1 MDCGPFISYIN
12 SLSRGRAFMVQRLAK
27 LGKAYM
33 TEKIKVICLIRLV
46 IVLTFFIFVFNGP
59 DETDLRQFSHLLIY
73 FHNTI
78 RFQI

>member
-1 MDCGPFISYIN
+1 
-12 SLSRGRAFMVQRLAK
+12 MVQRLAK

-46 IVLTFFIFVFNGP
+46 LVLTFFIFVFNGP
-59 DETDLRQFSHLLIY
+59 DETDLRQCSHLLIIY